1 MAGYMYNRTKKCFR
15 LLRKKSRKT
24 EPLETYTTKE
34 CCNPILVL
42 AHTTD
47 TTSWKNDITS
57 AWYKYPELT
66 DNVIFELYKDDDT
79 LSTYVPSKRDV
90 LQEET
95 AEYITIPW
103 KDVLTLDG
111 AGCYYIKVT
120 TIISG
125 TTESFIWGK
134 YNLQPY
140 TTENAQNTIRVKVDV
155 NQYYSI
161 EDIDF
166 TGTNLIDTL
175 RFGGFFGNMNPNF
188 KIDNLIYENRKFEN
202 VQRERIATY
211 TMTSDP
217 IDYKYTGLLLD
228 FYFLAENKIWIS
240 DHNEFN
246 HSLFYK
252 DTELI
257 VNESPK
263 IDYKEFSNLATITC
277 TFTDKVRNNL
287 AKYKG

>member
-1 MAGYMYNRTKKCFR
+1 MAGFMYNRTKKCFR
-15 LLRKKSRKT
+15 LLSKKLRQL
-24 EPLETYTTKE
+24 EPLETYGAKE
-34 CCNPILVL
+34 CCNPIIVL
-42 AHTTD
+42 ADTTD
-47 TTSWKNDITS
+47 NVSWKNDITS
-57 AWYKYPELT
+57 VWFKYPEST
-66 DNVIFELYKDDDT
+66 DSVNFELFKENDT
-79 LSTYVPSKRDV
+79 LSTYVPNKIMISR
-90 LQEET
+90 ETT
-95 AEYITIPW
+95 AEYATIPW
-103 KDVLTLDG
+103 RDVLTLDG

-120 TIISG
+120 STINGVTDSY
-125 TTESFIWGK
+125 IWGK
-134 YNLQPY
+134 YHLKPY

-166 TGTNLIDTL
+166 TGTHLIDTL
-175 RFGGFFGNMNPNF
+175 RFGGFFGNMSPNF

-228 FYFLAENKIWIS
+228 FYLLAENKIWLS

-252 DTELI
+252 DIELI
-257 VNESPK
+257 VNDTPSV
-263 IDYKEFSNLATITC
+263 DYKEFSNLATVTC

-287 AKYKG
+287 AKYNG

>member
-1 MAGYMYNRTKKCFR
+1 MAGFMYNRTKKCFR
-15 LLRKKSRKT
+15 LLSKKLRQT
-24 EPLETYTTKE
+24 EPLETYATKE

-57 AWYKYPELT
+57 AWVKLPELT
-66 DNVIFELYKDDDT
+66 DSVTFELFKDNDT
-79 LSTYVPSKRDV
+79 LSTYVPSKNHIVKEETGYYVTIPWRDV
-90 LQEET
+90 L
-95 AEYITIPW
+95 A
-103 KDVLTLDG
+103 LDG
-111 AGCYYIKVT
+111 IGCYYLKIT
-120 TIISG
+120 TIING
-125 TTESFIWGK
+125 TTESSIWGK
-134 YNLQPY
+134 YNLQSY

-161 EDIDF
+161 DDIDF
-166 TGTNLIDTL
+166 TGTHLIDTL
-175 RFGGFFGNMNPNF
+175 RFGGFFGNMSPNF
-188 KIDNLIYENRKFEN
+188 KIDNLIYENRRFEN

-228 FYFLAENKIWIS
+228 FYLLAENSIWLS

-252 DTELI
+252 DTELV
-257 VNESPK
+257 VNDTPSV
-263 IDYKEFSNLATITC
+263 DYKEFSNLATVTC

-287 AKYKG
+287 AKYNG